1 MNKRKKKEQLGI
13 SFITFVRKN
22 PSHNKYIHLFT
33 TYILISTDN
42 NLILRSFQSKTS
54 MLHATWSTFTSRWLF
69 DISNITYYLSNPYI
83 QEIFVQLVKLSMINV
98 MNNLKT
104 HFNMSLEF
112 GDQDKHIYMIKA
124 KIKDSSIPVFR
135 HRSGCWY
142 LSIYSMAF
150 VFQTISL
157 SVKGI

>member
-69 DISNITYYLSNPYI
+69 DI
-83 QEIFVQLVKLSMINV
+83 
-98 MNNLKT
+98 
-104 HFNMSLEF
+104 
-112 GDQDKHIYMIKA
+112 
-124 KIKDSSIPVFR
+124 
-135 HRSGCWY
+135 
-142 LSIYSMAF
+142 
-150 VFQTISL
+150 
-157 SVKGI
+157 